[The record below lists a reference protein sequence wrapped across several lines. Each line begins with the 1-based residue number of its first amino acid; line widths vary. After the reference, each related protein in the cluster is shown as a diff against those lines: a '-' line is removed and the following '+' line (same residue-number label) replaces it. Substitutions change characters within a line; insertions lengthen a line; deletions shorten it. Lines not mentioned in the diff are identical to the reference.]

1 MSDYRPVDEVY
12 EGMEI
17 ARKDG
22 TWVAVT
28 RMDRTGP
35 HTIIDLADGKFVIAG
50 RDQTIR
56 CRYVGEVTPLVQA
69 ARSL

>member
-1 MSDYRPVDEVY
+1 MSDYRIISELH

-22 TWVAVT
+22 TWVTVKAV
-28 RMDRTGP
+28 DRTDGN
-35 HTIIDLADGKFVIAG
+35 HVIVDLADGKFVVAG
-50 RDQTIR
+50 SHQTVR
-56 CRYVGEVTPLVQA
+56 CRVTETPLIKA